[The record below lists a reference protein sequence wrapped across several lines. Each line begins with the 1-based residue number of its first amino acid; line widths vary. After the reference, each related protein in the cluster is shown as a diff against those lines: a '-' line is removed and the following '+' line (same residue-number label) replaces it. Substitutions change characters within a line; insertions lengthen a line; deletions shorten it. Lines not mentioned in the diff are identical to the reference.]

1 MSEWIS
7 VEERLPPLD
16 TKILCYC
23 EYEWGGELQK
33 NIHFGIYFGGDL
45 FCVTDTFADA
55 RVIAWMQFGD
65 FQASGTDGRFAN
77 AHVIAWMPLPKPPKG
92 EESK

>member
-1 MSEWIS
+1 MSKWIS

-33 NIHFGIYFGGDL
+33 AIHFGIYFGGDL

-55 RVIAWMQFGD
+55 
-65 FQASGTDGRFAN
+65 
-77 AHVIAWMPLPKPPKG
+77 HVIAWMPLPKPPKYANKQTNKQTK
-92 EESK
+92 E